1 VGLSGS
7 EHQRHRS
14 HFEKKPRRNEVQ
26 SFRNQSGNRRLL
38 LTHTHLLQ
46 KLTVEKLV
54 EVAPGVFQLRTRN
67 NVLAGRAQP
76 GQFVNIRVTDGHD
89 PLWRRPLSVHD
100 VDRRHDTVDFLF
112 AVVGRGT
119 RLLSQVQPG
128 DHLDVLGPLGNTFPV
143 FPQQSAVL
151 VAGGLGVAP
160 FLFFA
165 RQLAAAGVSTVLL
178 YGVRKAT
185 QLVPTDA
192 FEELGVLVKVA
203 TDDGSAGL
211 PGTVADLLRR
221 ELRTQPEDAVVYTC
235 GPLPA
240 VRAVARVL
248 AETPRR
254 AYASLE
260 TRMACGIGA
269 CVGCAVRVR
278 RRRPNDPTYK
288 LVCKDGPIFDLEEV
302 DLEA

>member
-1 VGLSGS
+1 M
-7 EHQRHRS
+7 
-14 HFEKKPRRNEVQ
+14 
-26 SFRNQSGNRRLL
+26 L

-46 KLTVEKLV
+46 KVGVEELI
-54 EVAPGVFQLRTRN
+54 EVAPEIFRLRVRN
-67 NVLAGRAQP
+67 EVLAGRAQP
-76 GQFVNIRVTDGHD
+76 GQFVNIRVTDGFD

-100 VDRRHDTVDFLF
+100 VDRQAGTVDFLF

-119 RLLSQVQPG
+119 RLLSQVRPG
-128 DHLDVLGPLGNTFPV
+128 NQLDILGPLGNTFPL
-143 FPQQSAVL
+143 FPQRPAVL
-151 VAGGLGVAP
+151 VAGGLGLAP

-165 RQLAAAGVSTVLL
+165 RQLAAAQVQTTLL
-178 YGVRKAT
+178 YGVRSTT
-185 QLVPTDA
+185 QLVSTEA
-192 FEELGVLVKVA
+192 FQRLGVRVELA
-203 TDDGSAGL
+203 TDDGSEGL
-211 PGTVADLLRR
+211 RGTAADLLRR
-221 ELRTQPEDAVVYTC
+221 ALPGLPEDAVVYTC

-260 TRMACGIGA
+260 TRMACGLGA
-269 CVGCAVRVR
+269 CVGCVVRMR
-278 RRRPNDPTYK
+278 RRAPDSPAYK